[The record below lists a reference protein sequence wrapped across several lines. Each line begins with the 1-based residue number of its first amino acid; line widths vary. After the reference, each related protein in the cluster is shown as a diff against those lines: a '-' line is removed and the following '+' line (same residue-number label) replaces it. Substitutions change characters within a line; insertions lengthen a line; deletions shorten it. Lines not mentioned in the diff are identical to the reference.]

1 MRWFLPRTALYSRQ
15 ALKITFPV
23 VSRLVFPLGCRRCSR
38 TNCINAGY
46 CFFYVLLHSDFIEK
60 NMKKTF
66 LLLVMAAMTISVLAD
81 EGMWIPMLLG
91 RNEADMQKAGMRISA
106 KDIYDINHACLKD
119 AILLFNQGCT
129 GEYVSDEG
137 LFLTNHHCGYS
148 YITSHSTVEHDYLT
162 NGFWAM
168 SRDEELPC
176 PGLTATRLVRMED
189 VTQQVLN
196 GIDANTTEAD
206 RTRIVNEN
214 IKTITAKAV
223 EGTHYKAI
231 IKPFY
236 YGNQSFMYVN
246 EVFTDVRL
254 VGAPPSNIGKFGG
267 DTDNWMWPRHTG
279 DFSMFR
285 VYADQNNRPAPYSK
299 DNKPYKPLKHLEI
312 SLGGVKEGDF
322 TFVFGYPGTTRRYVT
337 SDAVELAANI
347 ENPIRIDLRTIRLRH
362 YNKAMNQ
369 SPAQRLKYAS
379 RVASIANG
387 WKKWQGETQGIN
399 RLNGVEKKK
408 RTETDFQQWA
418 ATKAQ
423 YYNVLP
429 QLAAAYDQL
438 RPVEVELTYFSEAVM
453 ASDFMNRA
461 RTLWNIARNEDEE
474 KAQTAAANM
483 LKANE
488 KYFADFDKHTVV
500 DRAIFV
506 ETYLYMWEAGYAPYL
521 GDATAGKATV
531 EKKLGKIYDESIL
544 NNREKMDKLLGSY
557 SSKSAK
563 KINAD
568 PAVKLFAEAYGLA
581 YDAQKL
587 TTYRRATQ
595 EIDRL
600 MRSYVK
606 GTMEKNPMDKFFP
619 DANLTL
625 RVAYGHVEGFRPK
638 DGVYYKPYSTLQG
651 IMEKENPDIYDYV
664 VEPRLKQLYATK
676 DYGRYGTPDGQMPVG
691 FIATNHTTG
700 GNSGS
705 PVLNA
710 DGRLIGLNFDRC
722 WEGTM
727 SDLLFDPD
735 YCRNICLDV
744 RYCLFIIDKFAG
756 ASHLIEEMT
765 LVD

>member
-1 MRWFLPRTALYSRQ
+1 
-15 ALKITFPV
+15 
-23 VSRLVFPLGCRRCSR
+23 
-38 TNCINAGY
+38 
-46 CFFYVLLHSDFIEK
+46 
-60 NMKKTF
+60 MKKLMT
-66 LLLVMAAMTISVLAD
+66 LLAMAAMTISALAD

-91 RNEADMQKAGMRISA
+91 RNEADMQKAGMHISA
-106 KDIYDINHACLKD
+106 KDIYDINNACLKD
-119 AILLFNQGCT
+119 AIILFNQGCT

-148 YITSHSTVEHDYLT
+148 YITMHSTVEHDYLT

-168 SRDEELPC
+168 NRSQEIPC

-189 VTQQVLN
+189 VTSQVLQ
-196 GIDANTTEAD
+196 GITAETTEGERNA
-206 RTRIVNEN
+206 IIESN
-214 IKTITAKAV
+214 IKKITSRAT

-236 YGNQSFMYVN
+236 YGNQYFMYIN

-285 VYADQNNRPAPYSK
+285 VYADK
-299 DNKPYKPLKHLEI
+299 DNKPAPYNASNKPYRPLKHLDI
-312 SLGGVKEGDF
+312 SLDGVKEGDF
-322 TFVFGYPGTTRRYVT
+322 TFVFGYPGTTQRYVT

-347 ENPIRIDLRTIRLRH
+347 ENPIRINLRTIRLRH
-362 YNKAMNQ
+362 YNNAMNQ

-399 RLNGVEKKK
+399 RLKGVEQKKAFEK
-408 RTETDFQQWA
+408 RFQEWA
-418 ATKAQ
+418 TGKPQ

-429 QLAAAYDQL
+429 QLKEAYNQL
-438 RPVEVELTYFSEAVM
+438 RPVEVELTYFNEAVM

-461 RTLWNIARNEDEE
+461 IDYWRLSNSDDIVTNLTTVNKMKE
-474 KAQTAAANM
+474 
-483 LKANE
+483 ANE
-488 KYFADFDKHTVV
+488 KYFSDFSQHTVV
-500 DRAIFV
+500 DRAIFI
-506 ETYLYMWEAGYAPYL
+506 ETFMVMWQAGYAPYL
-521 GDATAGKATV
+521 GEALTAAAV
-531 EKKLGKIYDESIL
+531 EKKLGKIYDESLL
-544 NNREKMDKLLGSY
+544 NNKAKLQKFLNSYTDKSN
-557 SSKSAK
+557 SKLK
-563 KINAD
+563 KD
-568 PAVKLFAEAYGLA
+568 PAITLFTEAYNQA
-581 YDAQKL
+581 YDPQKI
-587 TTYRRATQ
+587 TTYRRANQ
-595 EIDRL
+595 EIQRL
-600 MRSYVK
+600 MRLYVK
-606 GTMEKNPMDKFFP
+606 GMMEMQPDVNFFP

-664 VEPRLKQLYATK
+664 VEPRLKELYQTK
-676 DYGRYGTPDGQMPVG
+676 DYGRYGTADKEMPVG

-710 DGRLIGLNFDRC
+710 DGQLIGLNFDRC

-735 YCRNICLDV
+735 YCRNICLDI

-756 ASHLIEEMT
+756 AKHLVDEMT
-765 LVD
+765 LVGGR